1 MKFKHVLLFSVLVAA
16 FSHCVKV
23 TELDDRASVQSC
35 EITIATPE
43 VVVFDT
49 PRVDGNEI
57 LLPMMYGK
65 YEFPVSVTLD
75 IITSQKIDKI
85 LGFEENNTLTFE
97 SEDALKKLHLIAL
110 SGVPHE
116 YTVSIEVAALNEE
129 ATVLDAQFVTYS
141 PADFIVSKE
150 LDRDVVE
157 KQVILYALE
166 GQSFPFE
173 THLEFHL
180 SPGAWIDGLE
190 ERSEPL
196 SFVFTSYDEPV
207 FFTVVAESGRKE
219 GWSLL
224 VTKVALV
231 SGPSEAAP
239 GVWDRLQPQ
248 EPVEFLFEPAGPTA
262 MEWVKEPARSL
273 LTAFVKE
280 NNAAFPWKG
289 TVSYARA
296 PYVMVLSRGEENSF
310 QINKWEQQD
319 TLYLADKII
328 KAARPWVFSW
338 QRWLNPAN
346 HVESFKI
353 LNYTSQ
359 TGEMVLGT
367 PAIDTVAGVVSIPFL
382 KGRDFPLEI
391 TEYAFDVSDRAH
403 TTLAGPLCFDHFKDK
418 IPFAVA
424 SERGEERI
432 WNVVLAPWFQTE
444 AEVVSFQVLS
454 YHSVENLVQ
463 LKHTQAVIH
472 PEDSTVRLVLK
483 AGYDF
488 PFVIEKFALEVSARA
503 VLEEDYSEGIV
514 FHTIDDAVPLTV
526 QAESYETKTW
536 ALVLEDERIEV
547 TEAQVHEYKVLDY
560 QGTSLTENNLLLRQT
575 AEIDTLEHL
584 VTLVIDDWPGKMPLT
599 VSALMD
605 VSKNATL
612 TGDITSEYHTL
623 VFESLEQEYRFE
635 VLSESRTNRTQWT
648 VKLEDRSPER
658 LKEADVVDFVTGNP
672 SSGFVFD
679 YKYLERDKA
688 AITLLVSER
697 PSKEAVLTIKPT
709 LVLSEGAVVY
719 EGLIPGAP
727 LELRFDTPYTF
738 TVMAEDES
746 FKEWTIQLVH
756 APQVANSRFEEWG
769 LDSDNVFNIM
779 PSNGKGWTTGNNPQ
793 ISGTFRER
801 GPDGSYAVKI
811 VTILKTVDLGIV
823 KITSLAAGTLLLGSF
838 NFSISA
844 DAVMNPTSMTDF
856 GIVFKADEDP
866 IGFEIDYSYKAG
878 AQMVQTEPYRGLF
891 GMPAFKDPKKTD
903 GRDMASIIVE
913 LHRSQ
918 QGRFDYYKHYDETLI
933 AGYHL
938 FTDGTDGWRT
948 ERFLFDRIPGKE
960 TLDMTHLVV
969 RCSSSQYGHFYLGA
983 DGSTL
988 FLDNFHLL
996 YYLPGEDA
1004 VLLK

>member
-35 EITIATPE
+35 EITAAAPE

-57 LLPMMYGK
+57 VLPMMYGK
-65 YEFPVSVTLD
+65 YEFPVSVALD
-75 IITSQKIDKI
+75 IATSQKIDKI

-97 SEDALKKLHLIAL
+97 SEDAFKKLHLIAL

-129 ATVLDAQFVTYS
+129 ATVLDARLVTYS

-150 LDRDVVE
+150 SDRDVVE
-157 KQVILYALE
+157 KQVVLYALE

-173 THLEFHL
+173 ANLELHL
-180 SPGAWIDGLE
+180 SPGARIGTLE
-190 ERSEPL
+190 EKSEQL
-196 SFVFTSYDEPV
+196 SIVFTSYNEPV
-207 FFTVVAESGRKE
+207 PFTVVAESGRKE

-224 VTKVALV
+224 VAQVALV
-231 SGPSEAAP
+231 DDPSEVAP

-248 EPVEFLFEPAGPTA
+248 EPVEFSFEPSGPTA

-273 LTAFVKE
+273 FTAFVKD
-280 NNAAFPWKG
+280 NHTAFPWKG
-289 TVSYARA
+289 NVSYARA
-296 PYVMVLSRGEENSF
+296 PYVLVLSRGEENTF
-310 QINKWEQQD
+310 QINTWEQQD
-319 TLYLADKII
+319 TLYLADKIT
-328 KAARPWVFSW
+328 KTARPWVLSW
-338 QRWLNPAN
+338 ERWLNPAN
-346 HVESFKI
+346 HVESFQI

-359 TGEMVLGT
+359 TGEMVLDV
-367 PAIDTVAGVVSIPFL
+367 PAIDTVAGVVSIPFI

-391 TEYAFDVSDRAH
+391 TEYTFAVSDRAH
-403 TTLAGPLCFDHFKDK
+403 TALAGPLCFEHFKDK
-418 IPFAVA
+418 VPFAVT
-424 SERGEERI
+424 SERGEERT
-432 WNVVLAPWFQTE
+432 WNVVLVPWFRTE
-444 AEVVSFQVLS
+444 ADVVSFEVLS
-454 YHSVENLVQ
+454 FHSTENLVQ
-463 LKHTQAVIH
+463 LKEMQAVIH

-488 PFVIEKFALEVSARA
+488 PFVIEEFALEVSPKA
-503 VLEEDYSEGIV
+503 VLEENYSEGIV
-514 FHTIDDAVPLTV
+514 FQTIDDAIPLTV

-536 ALVLEDERIEV
+536 TLVLEDERIEV
-547 TEAQVHEYKVLDY
+547 TEARVHEYKVLDY
-560 QGTSLTENNLLLRQT
+560 QATSVTENNLLLRQT
-575 AEIDTLEHL
+575 AEIDTLEQL
-584 VTLVIDDWPGKMPLT
+584 VTLVIDDWPSKMPLT
-599 VSALMD
+599 VSARMD
-605 VSKNATL
+605 VSKNATF

-635 VLSESRTNRTQWT
+635 ILSESRTNRTQWT
-648 VKLEDRSPER
+648 VRLEDRSPER
-658 LKEADVVDFVTGNP
+658 LKGADVVDFVTGNP

-719 EGLIPGAP
+719 DGLIPGAP
-727 LELRFDTPYTF
+727 LELGFDTPYTF
-738 TVMAEDES
+738 LVMAEDETL
-746 FKEWTIQLVH
+746 KEWTIRLVH
-756 APQVANSRFEEWG
+756 APQVTNSRFEEWG
-769 LDSDNVFNIM
+769 LVNGIFNIL

-811 VTILKTVDLGIV
+811 VTVLKTVDLGIA

-838 NFSISA
+838 NFSIST
-844 DAVMNPTSMTDF
+844 DAIMNPTSMTDF
-856 GIVFKADEDP
+856 GIVFKADENP

-878 AQMVQTEPYRGLF
+878 AQMVQTDPYRGFL
-891 GMPAFKDPKKTD
+891 GMPAFKDPKKVD
-903 GRDMASIIVE
+903 GKDTASIIVE

-918 QGRFDYYKHYDETLI
+918 QSRFDYYKHYDETLI
-933 AGYHL
+933 AGYHVY
-938 FTDGTDGWRT
+938 TDGTDGWMT
-948 ERFLFDRIPGKE
+948 ERFLFDKLPGKE

-969 RCSSSQYGHFYLGA
+969 RCSSSQHGHFYLGA

-996 YYLPGEDA
+996 YYLPSEEA